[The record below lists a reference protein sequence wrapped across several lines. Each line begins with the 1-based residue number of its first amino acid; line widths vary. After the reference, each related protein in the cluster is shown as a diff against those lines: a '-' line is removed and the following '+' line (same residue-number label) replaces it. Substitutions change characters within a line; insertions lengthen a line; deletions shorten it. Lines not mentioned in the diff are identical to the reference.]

1 MKELFSVLNK
11 GILAGIFIGIAGMGF
26 LANKTVG
33 MFLFAF
39 GLCAVISYE
48 AKLFTGVSGF
58 VKNKQDLLNLLPI
71 IFGNIVGCC
80 LVSIMAQ
87 CGSIDIINNAID
99 ILEKRMNNGPILNFT
114 LSIGCGILM
123 TTAVTFAKQGDTIRH
138 WLPLLLGVPLFILCG
153 FPHCIADAFYYLTCP
168 NELLWQYKWVILMN
182 YVCIVLGNFI
192 GCNVSRI
199 FLKKN

>member
-58 VKNKQDLLNLLPI
+58 VKNKQDLINLLPTI
-71 IFGNIVGCC
+71 IGNILGC
-80 LVSIMAQ
+80 LFVSFIAK
-87 CGSIDIINNAID
+87 CHSFEICNNAID
-99 ILEKRMNNGPILNFT
+99 LIEARMNNGPLCNFM
-114 LSIGCGILM
+114 LAIGCGIIM
-123 TTAVTFAKQGDTIRH
+123 TTAVNFAKQGESIKQ
-138 WLPLLLGVPLFILCG
+138 WLPLLLGVPLFIVCG

-168 NELLWQYKWVILMN
+168 FELLWQYKGIILFN
-182 YVCIVLGNFI
+182 YLCIVIGNFI
-192 GCNVSRI
+192 GCNLYRA
-199 FLKKN
+199 L

>member
-1 MKELFSVLNK
+1 MKEWFSVLNK

-58 VKNKQDLLNLLPI
+58 VKNKQDLLNLTPTI
-71 IFGNIVGCC
+71 IGNILGC
-80 LVSIMAQ
+80 LFVSIIAKCHSFEIM
-87 CGSIDIINNAID
+87 NNAID
-99 ILEKRMNNGPILNFT
+99 LIEARVNNGPLCNFM
-114 LSIGCGILM
+114 LAIGCGIIM
-123 TTAVTFAKQGDTIRH
+123 TTAVNFAKQGETIKQ

-168 NELLWQYKWVILMN
+168 FELLLRNKGIILLN
-182 YVCIVLGNFI
+182 YLCIVIGNFI
-192 GCNVSRI
+192 GCNLYRA
-199 FLKKN
+199 L

>member
-26 LANKTVG
+26 LANKTIG

-58 VKNKQDLLNLLPI
+58 VKNKQDLINLIPTFI
-71 IFGNIVGCC
+71 GNILGC
-80 LVSIMAQ
+80 LFVSFIAK
-87 CGSIDIINNAID
+87 CHSFEIWNNAID
-99 ILEKRMNNGPILNFT
+99 LIEARVNNGPLCNFM
-114 LSIGCGILM
+114 LAIGCGIIM
-123 TTAVTFAKQGDTIRH
+123 TTAVNFAKQGETIKQ

-168 NELLWQYKWVILMN
+168 FELLLQNKGIILLN
-182 YVCIVLGNFI
+182 YLCIVIGNFI
-192 GCNVSRI
+192 GCNLYRT
-199 FLKKN
+199 F